1 MSGKEITHYDIS
13 EVLVNR
19 HLKDRLLNLM
29 GSLNLYNMR
38 GVDAAYTRLLIPLS
52 TDRLV
57 PVLAVSHRQH
67 NDCVVADAY
76 QVSNH
81 RSTLLCRY

>member
-1 MSGKEITHYDIS
+1 MSGKETTHYNIS

-38 GVDAAYTRLLIPLS
+38 SVDAAYSPLLPTAHTAI
-52 TDRLV
+52 D
-57 PVLAVSHRQH
+57 
-67 NDCVVADAY
+67 
-76 QVSNH
+76 
-81 RSTLLCRY
+81 